1 MTFGNICK
9 NAAFLLF
16 LSCLASRSQI
26 IAAEVDVPE
35 LELLASNLKPEECVR
50 LVSLDSQ
57 SPLSDAEIQKLAKEQ
72 SCFRRLVKW
81 ICQLKT
87 VTKNTYPIVNDF
99 LERIGRRDLIAC
111 LSEFSMKSSKSP
123 KVIRDVQSADDSE
136 DEEGGVT
143 TSTETIRSKDVPAST
158 QNSNQTIDK
167 LSGSTSIRVSLQT
180 AGIVMITTILLTCCC
195 TLFIRYRI
203 ANLFHSI
210 FRRNKKKK
218 KKTSKLKGK
227 YVTIDTDDP
236 EDVSRGYVVRK
247 SRAKRKR
254 APSYELIDTGT
265 QNTITVVPKEPEE
278 APPTGCY
285 KCYKKKRK
293 VKGAK
298 SPHR

>member
-1 MTFGNICK
+1 
-9 NAAFLLF
+9 
-16 LSCLASRSQI
+16 
-26 IAAEVDVPE
+26 
-35 LELLASNLKPEECVR
+35 
-50 LVSLDSQ
+50 
-57 SPLSDAEIQKLAKEQ
+57 
-72 SCFRRLVKW
+72 
-81 ICQLKT
+81 
-87 VTKNTYPIVNDF
+87 
-99 LERIGRRDLIAC
+99 
-111 LSEFSMKSSKSP
+111 MKSSKPP

-143 TSTETIRSKDVPAST
+143 TSTETIRSKDVTAST
-158 QNSNQTIDK
+158 QNTNQTIDK

-195 TLFIRYRI
+195 TLFIRYRL
-203 ANLFHSI
+203 ANLFNSI

-218 KKTSKLKGK
+218 KKTNKLKGTVSSISK

-236 EDVSRGYVVRK
+236 EDVSRSYVVRK

-254 APSYELIDTGT
+254 APSYELVDTGT

-278 APPTGCY
+278 TPPTGCS

-293 VKGAK
+293 VKSAK